1 VPDVADI
8 FISFGNMAMEI
19 LDEQEKEIK
28 RIAATF
34 ECPEGYVCR
43 ESGFEKLC
51 CAEDA
56 KINGLVY
63 CLEGKV
69 GPPPCRFAMSFGY
82 RYFCQCRLRV
92 YIAINLK
99 R

>member
-1 VPDVADI
+1 
-8 FISFGNMAMEI
+8 MAMEI

-82 RYFCQCRLRV
+82 RYFCECRLRV